1 MADNLRRAWAASPTF
16 SESGSLL
23 KENATGLFTVG
34 AVAGIGALLWRS
46 STRKSIAR
54 GDLHLKS
61 PQQPHLEGKASPP
74 EDVVHRLDFD
84 ARESKSGS
92 PTSEA
97 KYGREAKYADSKDL
111 AASASGHRHH
121 HHTSSS
127 SPSPL
132 ASSPARQLTYALE
145 QKSGAKPTSTST
157 TSLVETAPP
166 QQRVSKSS
174 LRRGVVDG
182 NQGAS
187 HVAYGLSDLVVVLPL
202 SSDDFGGSDVLLWAD
217 AGKVNSRGRVVHAER
232 ADAAETVATIA
243 LGSVEAP
250 GTTQVSAF
258 VPSAALRDILPSL
271 RSIAR
276 LAKPFVLHV
285 ACQSFSEDCRLQQV
299 RACVCV
305 CGGVV

>member
-46 STRKSIAR
+46 STRKSVAL

-74 EDVVHRLDFD
+74 EDIVHRLDFD

-92 PTSEA
+92 PASEA

-127 SPSPL
+127 PSSPSSL
-132 ASSPARQLTYALE
+132 ASSPARQLTYAL
-145 QKSGAKPTSTST
+145 AASTST

-166 QQRVSKSS
+166 QPRVSKSS

-285 ACQSFSEDCRLQQV
+285 ACQSFSEDCHLQQV
-299 RACVCV
+299 RANCV
-305 CGGVV
+305 